1 MIVRAIA
8 ALLVVLGVIA
18 GALYWFI
25 AGGGTREAIEREATA
40 WLGRPVRIGDATVAF
55 YPRLALRLEDV
66 RVGEPVRVTLPRV
79 DIAGPLGI
87 LLSRRFDDAPLDFSA
102 TADSGATTIDAA
114 GTLLL
119 APRVEATVKARSE
132 HLEASDLIELV
143 AALTPA
149 ARAAPSPA
157 AEPARVTV
165 EVEAPSAS
173 VIGVG
178 ITRLAGTIRAV
189 GGEVSIEPLTFD
201 VFGGRHNGWF
211 DAGIGE
217 SLDVRLGASVSNI
230 DAAQLAAFAGT
241 AGAITGR
248 LDASMRLG
256 GRGRDLSAVLS
267 SLRGAG
273 EVVVSR
279 GSVRGLDLVENVVR
293 FLGRAPRAREADG
306 TPFTRIAGNFAMGD
320 GRIRSDDLTFHS
332 DEFDIFANGTLRL
345 DTDALDGRAQVVVS
359 ETLSAQAGSA
369 IYRYAQTGNR
379 IVLPA
384 TIGGTL
390 GRPQVRFD
398 AGAAVRRAVGNE
410 IQRRLSDLLDLV
422 TRF

>member
-1 MIVRAIA
+1 
-8 ALLVVLGVIA
+8 
-18 GALYWFI
+18 
-25 AGGGTREAIEREATA
+25 
-40 WLGRPVRIGDATVAF
+40 
-55 YPRLALRLEDV
+55 
-66 RVGEPVRVTLPRV
+66 
-79 DIAGPLGI
+79 
-87 LLSRRFDDAPLDFSA
+87 
-102 TADSGATTIDAA
+102 
-114 GTLLL
+114 
-119 APRVEATVKARSE
+119 
-132 HLEASDLIELV
+132 
-143 AALTPA
+143 
-149 ARAAPSPA
+149 
-157 AEPARVTV
+157 
-165 EVEAPSAS
+165 
-173 VIGVG
+173 
-178 ITRLAGTIRAV
+178 
-189 GGEVSIEPLTFD
+189 
-201 VFGGRHNGWF
+201 
-211 DAGIGE
+211 
-217 SLDVRLGASVSNI
+217 VSNI

-332 DEFDIFANGTLRL
+332 DDFDIFANGTLRL